1 MHAEGMKYRQTSPW
15 TVGKLLRTKETWFI
29 GIGGG
34 VLVMFTVGIMSNF
47 IPMCASAG
55 IEMNQAIF
63 LMGVTSFIAM
73 PASVIWG
80 IIDEKIGTRMTTIAM
95 FIYFIVSVCIA
106 LVPNII
112 TMYIALV
119 MFASIIGGA
128 NNLARLP
135 TSINPKDLTIV
146 FKINT
151 TVHAES
157 KSYLPHT
164 DAVMEIARLFA
175 PPIMTVL

>member
-1 MHAEGMKYRQTSPW
+1 
-15 TVGKLLRTKETWFI
+15 
-29 GIGGG
+29 
-34 VLVMFTVGIMSNF
+34 
-47 IPMCASAG
+47 
-55 IEMNQAIF
+55 MNQAIF

-128 NNLARLP
+128 NNLAISMTASVWGRYDFD
-135 TSINPKDLTIV
+135 SAWDSRIY
-146 FKINT
+146 FKYDCKILWIY
-151 TVHAES
+151 AGW
-157 KSYLPHT
+157 KSRKCNRKFQGDIYWIDH
-164 DAVMEIARLFA
+164 LFRSWCCIICA
-175 PPIMTVL
+175 LF